1 MMSGTNEE
9 CQRWAGSSQGR
20 REGGSRVMNLALGG
34 WWRLCHRVQL
44 KHLEQPVHRLHL
56 VHHLTVYHLTV
67 YCKCTLCLLAL
78 LSQLCVLLYILRIK
92 QRYIVQCCVA
102 PHSSV
107 SNLYRNCLDNLANKY
122 STTLPKIEQKV
133 LWRFTLKNVALLC
146 IVNYGLKIRYQV

>member
-1 MMSGTNEE
+1 MRSVSGERA
-9 CQRWAGSSQGR
+9 QVKAGE

-34 WWRLCHRVQL
+34 WWRLCRRVQLEHLVKL
-44 KHLEQPVHRLHL
+44 KHLEHPVHLLHL
-56 VHHLTVYHLTV
+56 VHHLTV

-92 QRYIVQCCVA
+92 QTQTRYIVQCACCVA

-133 LWRFTLKNVALLC
+133 L
-146 IVNYGLKIRYQV
+146 

>member
-1 MMSGTNEE
+1 MRSVSGE
-9 CQRWAGSSQGR
+9 QAQVKAGE

-92 QRYIVQCCVA
+92 QTQKRYIVGVVLLRTALSQTFIETA
-102 PHSSV
+102 WIIWQINIP
-107 SNLYRNCLDNLANKY
+107 LRCLKLNKKFY
-122 STTLPKIEQKV
+122 ED
-133 LWRFTLKNVALLC
+133 LL
-146 IVNYGLKIRYQV
+146 

>member
-1 MMSGTNEE
+1 MRSVSGE
-9 CQRWAGSSQGR
+9 QAQVKAGE
-20 REGGSRVMNLALGG
+20 RESGSRVMNLALGG

-67 YCKCTLCLLAL
+67 YCKCTLCLLTL

-92 QRYIVQCCVA
+92 QTQKRYIVQCACCNA
-102 PHSSV
+102 PHSSA

-122 STTLPKIEQKV
+122 STTLP
-133 LWRFTLKNVALLC
+133 
-146 IVNYGLKIRYQV
+146 

>member
-1 MMSGTNEE
+1 MRSVSGEGA
-9 CQRWAGSSQGR
+9 QVKAGE

-78 LSQLCVLLYILRIK
+78 LSQLCVCCCIFYALNKLRKGTLCNVHVVMLRTALPQTFIETAWIIW
-92 QRYIVQCCVA
+92 QINIPLR
-102 PHSSV
+102 
-107 SNLYRNCLDNLANKY
+107 CLKLNKKFY
-122 STTLPKIEQKV
+122 EDLFCSL
-133 LWRFTLKNVALLC
+133 
-146 IVNYGLKIRYQV
+146 